1 MPRSTGGVPSS
12 VLFRLLSNVGS
23 AAPSHAGGHGG
34 KFPPSNHGAG
44 RVACSATRLVCRSD
58 VVVRSAVIYG
68 QDPQS
73 IFARHCHCRVP
84 QEIVPGGAQPSR
96 TFLARRYASEGGG
109 CGDTACIH
117 AGFSMFCN
125 CYIDNASSGLPT
137 CQSISLIIPPANGRS
152 PLLRRKKW
160 PGRKE
165 IEGKKNEKKEGQ
177 GSKDPRP
184 PSLVSHSPSL
194 GKRGET
200 RVPVQFIFWYSD
212 FE

>member
-1 MPRSTGGVPSS
+1 MGAKNRDMPRSAGGVPSS

-137 CQSISLIIPPANGRS
+137 CQSISLIIPPPHRRS
-152 PLLRRKKW
+152 PLF
-160 PGRKE
+160 GRKNGLGGRKSKE
-165 IEGKKNEKKEGQ
+165 KRTKKRRARIK
-177 GSKDPRP
+177 GSSP
-184 PSLVSHSPSL
+184 PF
-194 GKRGET
+194 T
-200 RVPVQFIFWYSD
+200 C
-212 FE
+212 